1 MVTFETAYL
10 KTYYPKEFMA
20 ALLTSEKNDTDKIVE
35 YIEEANQM
43 GIKVLPPNIQKSELE
58 FSVAE
63 VNGESCILFGL
74 GAIKGAGEVAINIIL
89 DERKNSGDFKDL
101 EDFLGRID
109 PQKVNKK
116 ALESF
121 IKSGAMDDF
130 NYTRKSLLEQIE
142 SLTEAA
148 KAAQNAKK
156 EAENSLFGNDEEL
169 VGVNLNLEHYEEFS
183 QKEILEFEK
192 ESLGFY
198 ASGHPLDSYKE
209 IFKSIQCTSTN
220 QIKDI
225 AENSRILIAGKIE
238 DIIKKFSK
246 NGKPYGILKLQD
258 LYGSVELTIF
268 EQTLKQLDNIEDKEK
283 PIAVKCLVQEQDE
296 TKKLKAEKVLTLED
310 AKKEKVDFV
319 IQKADTSEPLMLV
332 LDFHTD
338 TDILRLLKEAA
349 LRHQG
354 KRELRILFRTQTQEL
369 EMISALCVHSEIKE
383 EFKQLQWQN

>member
-1 MVTFETAYL
+1 
-10 KTYYPKEFMA
+10 MA

-43 GIKVLPPNIQKSELE
+43 GIKVLPPNLQKSELE
-58 FSVAE
+58 FSVA
-63 VNGESCILFGL
+63 NIKGESCILFGL

-89 DERKNSGDFKDL
+89 DERKTNGNFKDL

-116 ALESF
+116 SLESF
-121 IKSGAMDDF
+121 IKSGAMDCF

-148 KAAQNAKK
+148 KAAQTAKR
-156 EAENSLFGNDEEL
+156 EAENSLFGDDEEL
-169 VGVNLNLEHYEEFS
+169 TAIHIDLEHSAEFS
-183 QKEILEFEK
+183 QKQILEFEK

-198 ASGHPLDSYKE
+198 ASGHPLDEYKE
-209 IFKSIQCTSTN
+209 KLKAIQYTSTN

-225 AENSRILIAGKIE
+225 AENSHILIAGKIE
-238 DIIKKFSK
+238 DVVKKFSK

-268 EQTLKQLDNIEDKEK
+268 EQILKQLDTMDNEK

-296 TKKLKAEKVLTLED
+296 TKKLKAEKILTLEE
-310 AKKEKVDFV
+310 AQKERVNFT
-319 IQKADTSEPLMLV
+319 IQKTDTSEPLTLV
-332 LDFHTD
+332 LDAQTD
-338 TDILRLLKEAA
+338 ANILRLLKDAA

-369 EMISALCVHSEIKE
+369 EMISALSVHSEIKE
-383 EFKQLQWQN
+383 ELSELQWQN

>member
-1 MVTFETAYL
+1 
-10 KTYYPKEFMA
+10 
-20 ALLTSEKNDTDKIVE
+20 
-35 YIEEANQM
+35 M

>member
-1 MVTFETAYL
+1 M
-10 KTYYPKEFMA
+10 
-20 ALLTSEKNDTDKIVE
+20 
-35 YIEEANQM
+35 
-43 GIKVLPPNIQKSELE
+43 
-58 FSVAE
+58 
-63 VNGESCILFGL
+63 
-74 GAIKGAGEVAINIIL
+74 
-89 DERKNSGDFKDL
+89 
-101 EDFLGRID
+101 
-109 PQKVNKK
+109 
-116 ALESF
+116 
-121 IKSGAMDDF
+121 
-130 NYTRKSLLEQIE
+130 
-142 SLTEAA
+142 
-148 KAAQNAKK
+148 
-156 EAENSLFGNDEEL
+156 
-169 VGVNLNLEHYEEFS
+169 NLNLEHYEEFS